1 MSTKK
6 ISDNDDIEI
15 ERGSEQAPTRPALD
29 KDDIAAEES
38 FSSTGE
44 VTPESA
50 AISEEIGVE
59 QLREML
65 TQAEDKYLRLAAE
78 FENYKKRNARQ
89 FDELVQNAEA
99 EVFRQFLEIFDNFKR
114 ALEQPENQKD
124 FASFKTGM
132 SLIYEQIKRFLDK
145 HEIEPIKSIG
155 QKFNPEIHEAVM
167 QLESDDYP
175 EGTVASELGGG
186 FKRGEKVIR
195 HAKVGVS
202 RGKSKR

>member
-15 ERGSEQAPTRPALD
+15 ERGSKQAPTRSTLD

-50 AISEEIGVE
+50 ATSEEIGAE

-65 TQAEDKYLRLAAE
+65 TQAEEKYLRLAAE

-99 EVFRQFLEIFDNFKR
+99 EVFRHFLEIFDNFKR

-124 FASFKTGM
+124 FASF
-132 SLIYEQIKRFLDK
+132 
-145 HEIEPIKSIG
+145 
-155 QKFNPEIHEAVM
+155 
-167 QLESDDYP
+167 
-175 EGTVASELGGG
+175 
-186 FKRGEKVIR
+186 
-195 HAKVGVS
+195 
-202 RGKSKR
+202 